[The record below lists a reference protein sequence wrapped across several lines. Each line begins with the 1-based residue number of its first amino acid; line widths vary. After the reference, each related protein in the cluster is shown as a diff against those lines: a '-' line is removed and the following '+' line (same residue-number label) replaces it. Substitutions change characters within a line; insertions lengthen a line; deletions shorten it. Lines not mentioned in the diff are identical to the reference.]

1 MADRDLY
8 EVLGVSREATQ
19 EDIKRAY
26 RRLARQHHPDVNRE
40 DPQAERQFKE
50 INLAYQTLSDPAK
63 RRQYDLFGGEG
74 LSPDMFGGFGDL
86 ADIFE
91 AFFGG
96 SPFGRTTGRARRRTR
111 TSRGAD
117 VHLVL
122 ALTFEEAAFGTQKEV
137 SVDTLRKCE
146 RCSGSGSEPGTHPTR
161 CTTCGGSGEVSDVR
175 RSVFG
180 TVMTSRT
187 CATCEGSGE
196 EIAVPCRQ
204 CGGEGRLPARQNV
217 AVEVPS
223 GVADGMELRIEG
235 GGQDGHHGGY
245 PGDLYLTLSVA
256 PHPVFERRGQD
267 LVCVL
272 ELPITAAVLGA
283 EVEVQTLDGPATL
296 KVPPGTRAG
305 SVLRLRGQGVPNL
318 GRRGRGDL
326 LVQVDLDVPERLS
339 KQERS
344 LVQDLAA
351 MRRES
356 PGPLRGRLRPPA

>member
-1 MADRDLY
+1 MAERDLY

-19 EDIKRAY
+19 EDIKKAY
-26 RRLARQHHPDVNRE
+26 RRLARSHHPDVNRE
-40 DPQAERQFKE
+40 DPEAERRFKE

-96 SPFGRTTGRARRRTR
+96 SPFGRRTGWTRRRTR
-111 TSRGAD
+111 TARGAD
-117 VHLVL
+117 LRVVL
-122 ALTFEEAAFGTQKEV
+122 DLTFEEAAFGTTKEV
-137 SVDTLRKCE
+137 EVNTLRTCD
-146 RCSGSGSEPGTHPTR
+146 RCAGSGSEPGTHPSR

-187 CATCEGSGE
+187 CATCDGSGE
-196 EIAVPCRQ
+196 EIAVPCRR
-204 CGGEGRLPARQNV
+204 CGREGRLPDRRSV
-217 AVEVPS
+217 PVEIPA
-223 GVADGMELRIEG
+223 GVADGMELRMEG
-235 GGQDGHHGGY
+235 GGQDGRHGGP

-272 ELPITAAVLGA
+272 DLPVTAALLGA
-283 EVEVQTLDGPATL
+283 EVQVQTLDGPARL

-305 SVLRLRGQGVPNL
+305 SVLQLRGKGVPNL

-326 LVQVDLDVPERLS
+326 LVRVDLEVPARLS

-351 MRRES
+351 MRRET
-356 PGPLRGRLRPPA
+356 PGPLQGRLRPPA